1 MLLDSSGDNI
11 SHLNANFCEL
21 TAMY

>member
-1 MLLDSSGDNI
+1 MLDSSGDNI